1 MESSHPYL
9 TRGQLWLMATACG
22 VSVANICYNQ
32 PLLGDFASTFHAN
45 ARTVGLVATATQTG
59 YGLGIL
65 FLLPLGDLVD
75 RRKLTLALVTLCAL
89 FLAATALSPNLPF
102 LIATQFLIGIT
113 AINAQILIPF
123 AAELSAP
130 NRRGHTIGVLF
141 GGLLYG
147 ILLARV
153 VAGVIGE
160 HWGWRI
166 LFGLAA
172 AAMVAL
178 GVALRGN
185 LPHRLPSQTM
195 SYRRLM
201 QTLFQ
206 LFATQPI
213 LRRAAVIS
221 GLSFASFTAFW
232 TVLSFL
238 MAEKFHLGATAAGLF
253 GLAGAVGAWAAP
265 AIGHFSDRRGPAFTI
280 GVALVLTAAAFA
292 LMGVWVSLPVLV
304 IGVILMDLGIQS
316 LQVAA
321 QSRVLALIPDAGSRL
336 NTLYMVGRFIG
347 GAVGSALGA
356 IAWARWNWTGLCVLA
371 IGFNLLALLWHAWD
385 LLASRRAAQAG
396 AASVITPASAG

>member
-1 MESSHPYL
+1 MESSPHYL
-9 TRGQLWLMATACG
+9 TRGQLWLMTVACG

-32 PLLGDFASTFHAN
+32 PLLGDFAATFHAE

-75 RRKLTLALVTLCAL
+75 RRKLTLALVLLCAL
-89 FLAATALSPNLPF
+89 VLAATALSPNLPF
-102 LIATQFLIGIT
+102 LIAAQFLVGIT

-130 NRRGHTIGVLF
+130 ERRGRTIGVLF

-166 LFGLAA
+166 LYGLAA
-172 AAMVAL
+172 AAMLAL

-185 LPHRLPSQTM
+185 LPHRLPTQTM

-201 QTLFQ
+201 ASLFH
-206 LFATQPI
+206 FVSTQPV
-213 LRRAAVIS
+213 LRRAALIS

-238 MAEKFHLGATAAGLF
+238 MAEKFHLGAAAAGFF
-253 GLAGAVGAWAAP
+253 GLAGVVGAWAAP

-280 GVALVLTAAAFA
+280 GLALAVTAAAFA
-292 LMGVWVSLPVLV
+292 VMGVWVSLPVLIV
-304 IGVILMDLGIQS
+304 GVVLMDLGIQS

-321 QSRVLALIPDAGSRL
+321 QSRVLALIPEAGSRL

-347 GAVGSALGA
+347 GAAGSALGA
-356 IAWARWNWTGLCVLA
+356 FAWARWNWTGLCVLA
-371 IGFNLLALLWHAWD
+371 VGFNLLAGLWHGWD
-385 LLASRRAAQAG
+385 LLASHRSRSSGEAP
-396 AASVITPASAG
+396 TPASAG